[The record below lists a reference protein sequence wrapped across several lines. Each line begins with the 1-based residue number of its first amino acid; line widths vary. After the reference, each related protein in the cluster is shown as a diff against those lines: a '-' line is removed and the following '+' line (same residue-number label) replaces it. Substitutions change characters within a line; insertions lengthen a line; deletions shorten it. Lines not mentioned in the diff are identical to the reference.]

1 MSDCKLPILLSS
13 NWSDEDVEILKN
25 SLKNKL
31 GPKNFIQKILKYF
44 SDKENNFEIKKI
56 EKDEEKK
63 KIAEQAVQE
72 TQEPLHS
79 SFLVIHYPTLSKKT
93 TPWFVEVKKNGNKL
107 KSSIISF
114 EQKNDETIFKNKAII
129 FLKHVY
135 ENEFEKQKIKNLQ
148 TELAAHQKKTEI
160 QKNQKNVEKKIEK
173 VEEIF
178 EKVKKK
184 STEESPS
191 NLKIMDYNFLPD
203 FLDSSF
209 CYIELLE
216 KPGTEKKVDIS
227 VYEKDENIK
236 QKLHQTDFANQD
248 KICSLLI
255 EHCNAGSV

>member
-1 MSDCKLPILLSS
+1 MFDCKLPILLSS
-13 NWSDEDVEILKN
+13 NWSDEDVESLKK

-31 GPKNFIQKILKYF
+31 GPENFIQKYF
-44 SDKENNFEIKKI
+44 SHKENNFEIKKI

-63 KIAEQAVQE
+63 KIAEKAVQE

-79 SFLVIHYPTLSKKT
+79 SFLVIHYPTLSEKT
-93 TPWFVEVKKNGNKL
+93 TPWFVKVEKIGSEL

-114 EQKNDETIFKNKAII
+114 KERNDEPIFKNKAII

-135 ENEFEKQKIKNLQ
+135 ENELEKKEIQNLEKI
-148 TELAAHQKKTEI
+148 LAPLEKTEI
-160 QKNQKNVEKKIEK
+160 QNIEEHVEKNIKKVVEKFEK
-173 VEEIF
+173 VEEKPID
-178 EKVKKK
+178 
-184 STEESPS
+184 ESS
-191 NLKIMDYNFLPD
+191 SDLIIMDYNFFPD

-209 CYIELLE
+209 FYIELLE

-236 QKLHQTDFANQD
+236 QKLRQTDFANQD
-248 KICSLLI
+248 EICSLLI

>member
-13 NWSDEDVEILKN
+13 NWSDEDVEILKK

-63 KIAEQAVQE
+63 KIAEKAVQK
-72 TQEPLHS
+72 TQEPSHS
-79 SFLVIHYPTLSKKT
+79 SFLVIHYPTLSEKT
-93 TPWFVEVKKNGNKL
+93 TPWFVKVEKIGSKL
-107 KSSIISF
+107 NSSIISF
-114 EQKNDETIFKNKAII
+114 KEKDYKTIFKNNAII

-135 ENEFEKQKIKNLQ
+135 ENEFEKQKIKDW
-148 TELAAHQKKTEI
+148 EKILAPLEKKTTKQNIE
-160 QKNQKNVEKKIEK
+160 EK
-173 VEEIF
+173 VEE
-178 EKVKKK
+178 K

-191 NLKIMDYNFLPD
+191 YLKIKDYNFFPD

-236 QKLHQTDFANQD
+236 QKLRQTEFADQD
-248 KICSLLI
+248 EICSLLI
-255 EHCNAGSV
+255 KHCNAGSV

>member
-25 SLKNKL
+25 SLKIKL
-31 GPKNFIQKILKYF
+31 GPKNFIQQILKYF

-63 KIAEQAVQE
+63 KIAEKAVQE

-79 SFLVIHYPTLSKKT
+79 SFLVIHYPTLSEKT
-93 TPWFVEVKKNGNKL
+93 TPWFVKVEKIGSEL

-114 EQKNDETIFKNKAII
+114 KEKNDEPIFKNKAII

-135 ENEFEKQKIKNLQ
+135 ENEFEKQKIENLKKI
-148 TELAAHQKKTEI
+148 LAAHQKKTEI
-160 QKNQKNVEKKIEK
+160 QKIEENVEKNIKKVVEKFEK
-173 VEEIF
+173 VEEKPI
-178 EKVKKK
+178 
-184 STEESPS
+184 EESPS
-191 NLKIMDYNFLPD
+191 NLKIKDYNFFPD

-216 KPGTEKKVDIS
+216 KPGTEKKVGIS

-236 QKLHQTDFANQD
+236 QKLRQTDFAEQD
-248 KICSLLI
+248 DICSLLI
-255 EHCNAGSV
+255 EHCNVGSV